1 MGFAG
6 HLCQAWAVAHD
17 AGIKGIFIGNP
28 HQIAR
33 VAKRPTMERADE
45 DLLIAS
51 GFCNQHGATVTTDIV
66 KCLNALFRAGDDNG
80 FVLYIEKKI
89 IAEFG

>member
-6 HLCQAWAVAHD
+6 HLSQTWAVADD
-17 AGIKGIFIGNP
+17 AGIKGIFISNP

-33 VAKRPTMERADE
+33 IAKRPAVKRADE

-51 GFCNQHGATVTTDIV
+51 GFGNQHGTTVTTDIV
-66 KCLNALFRAGDDNG
+66 KRLNARFRAGDDNG
-80 FVLYIEKKI
+80 FVLYIEKKV